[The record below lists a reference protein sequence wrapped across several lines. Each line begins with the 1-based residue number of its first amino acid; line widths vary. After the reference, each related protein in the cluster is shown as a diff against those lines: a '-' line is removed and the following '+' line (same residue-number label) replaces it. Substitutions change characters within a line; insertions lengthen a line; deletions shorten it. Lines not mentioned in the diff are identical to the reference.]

1 MVWLVGT
8 SHWTSFPILLGGL
21 DDEVLAA
28 DGVHDNRWPSSARPG
43 LEQCNLV
50 SVACHHSSETVLGV
64 VPVCPQRM
72 TRLKSKSTRVEAQIS
87 DIAWDW
93 QEGNYPPRRAADVM
107 VWWLSYGTPLAS
119 GEAVLPPNGI
129 PVCPSNKF
137 SLEAL
142 ATAIGAI
149 PVYKFAYEDDRL
161 FSISLQQ
168 SKVS

>member
-1 MVWLVGT
+1 
-8 SHWTSFPILLGGL
+8 
-21 DDEVLAA
+21 
-28 DGVHDNRWPSSARPG
+28 
-43 LEQCNLV
+43 
-50 SVACHHSSETVLGV
+50 
-64 VPVCPQRM
+64 M

-93 QEGNYPPRRAADVM
+93 QEGNDPPRRAADVM

-119 GEAVLPPNGI
+119 GEVVLPPNGI

-142 ATAIGAI
+142 ATAMGQSLFISLHTRMT
-149 PVYKFAYEDDRL
+149 VYLNYT
-161 FSISLQQ
+161 SISLQQ